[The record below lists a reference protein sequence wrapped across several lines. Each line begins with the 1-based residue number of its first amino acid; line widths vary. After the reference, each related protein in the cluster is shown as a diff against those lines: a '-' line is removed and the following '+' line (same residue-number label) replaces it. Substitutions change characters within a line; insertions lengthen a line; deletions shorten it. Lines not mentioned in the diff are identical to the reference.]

1 MKKKIHKPSKPLF
14 NYDISIDLHG
24 KTVEDSIYELEKII
38 YSGMYDSIMIVHGIG
53 TGALKI
59 GVRNYLRH
67 NSYIKDIFYGEIMNI
82 PGGSGVTVIYI

>member
-1 MKKKIHKPSKPLF
+1 MKKKKTRHSNLHF

-38 YSGMYDSIMIVHGIG
+38 YSGIYSSILIVHGIG
-53 TGALKI
+53 TGALKTGI
-59 GVRNYLRH
+59 RSYLKH
-67 NSYIKDIFYGEIMNI
+67 NSYIKDIFFGETMNI